1 MAKKNFKSH
10 IEDAIEVK
18 VKKYLYVIRPAG
30 MFVWLLHSV
39 DKNTGKIDLRNFEID
54 FMVILDAIKD
64 HMSSDCFIEIN
75 RIINKK
81 KTMNELD
88 LEPRISCIDNWIDS
102 VLGTGYDEEMKKIS
116 SFEKN
121 FISTNS
127 LEDYDNILFSILNI

>member
-81 KTMNELD
+81 KDKGILLIINMDQLPN
-88 LEPRISCIDNWIDS
+88 S
-102 VLGTGYDEEMKKIS
+102 MKTPIVNANAS
-116 SFEKN
+116 M
-121 FISTNS
+121 
-127 LEDYDNILFSILNI
+127 NILTPIEI